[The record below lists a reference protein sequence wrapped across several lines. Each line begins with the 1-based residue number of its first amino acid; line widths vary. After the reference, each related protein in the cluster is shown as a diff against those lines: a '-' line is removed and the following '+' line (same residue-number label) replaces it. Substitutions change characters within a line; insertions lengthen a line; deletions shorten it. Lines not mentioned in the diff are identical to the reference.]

1 MFCKNVVGDA
11 NAIFQSLSRSVPAR
25 SVRPASYGADVQ
37 RLRTLTE
44 AECYS
49 RCYGQSEGTVRVV
62 KVPPRLSRYQALVS
76 GELLR
81 TLFEEKLDSREPE
94 AA

>member
-1 MFCKNVVGDA
+1 MRPR
-11 NAIFQSLSRSVPAR
+11 LVPSGPR
-25 SVRPASYGADVQ
+25 RTVRGVQ

-49 RCYGQSEGTVRVV
+49 RCYGQRSDGVVRVV
-62 KVPPRLSRYQALVS
+62 KPTPRLSRYQALVS
-76 GELLR
+76 GEVLR
-81 TLFEEKLDSREPE
+81 ALFEEKLDSREPE

>member
-1 MFCKNVVGDA
+1 MFCRNVTVDA
-11 NAIFQSLSRSVPAR
+11 NAIFQSLSTRTWSC
-25 SVRPASYGADVQ
+25 SVRRASYGANVQ
-37 RLRTLTE
+37 RLRNLSE

-81 TLFEEKLDSREPE
+81 TLFEEKLDQREPE

>member
-1 MFCKNVVGDA
+1 L
-11 NAIFQSLSRSVPAR
+11 LSATK
-25 SVRPASYGADVQ
+25 SVRPAAYGAGVQ
-37 RLRTLTE
+37 RLRTLSE

-49 RCYGQSEGTVRVV
+49 RCYGQRNDGVVRIV
-62 KVPPRLSRYQALVS
+62 KPQPRLSRYQALVS

-81 TLFEEKLDSREPE
+81 TLFDDKLDSREQPE

>member
-1 MFCKNVVGDA
+1 MSSG
-11 NAIFQSLSRSVPAR
+11 LRR
-25 SVRPASYGADVQ
+25 TVRGVQ

-49 RCYGQSEGTVRVV
+49 RCYGQRSDGVVRIV
-62 KVPPRLSRYQALVS
+62 KRPPRLSRYQSLVS

-81 TLFEEKLDSREPE
+81 TLFEERLDSRERPE